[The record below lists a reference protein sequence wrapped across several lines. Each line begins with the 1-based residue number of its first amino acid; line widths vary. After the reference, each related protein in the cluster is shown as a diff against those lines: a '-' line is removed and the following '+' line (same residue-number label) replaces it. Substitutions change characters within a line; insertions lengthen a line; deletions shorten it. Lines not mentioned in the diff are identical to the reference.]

1 MSSPRGGRPRKPD
14 ALKELQG
21 TARADRKRSSIA
33 NVEGMPKRPTG
44 LSEQAVRIWQSLG
57 PKLHELGLLAEID
70 ASMFAIYC
78 QTCADWL
85 QITRHLNRLG
95 PLKWYSVTKSGY
107 RRMIPELQVR
117 DRAFQVLLKLGT
129 RFGLDPSSRAGLG
142 VVADKSPNFV
152 EEFLFNPRVIE

>member
-1 MSSPRGGRPRKPD
+1 
-14 ALKELQG
+14 
-21 TARADRKRSSIA
+21 
-33 NVEGMPKRPTG
+33 MPKRPTG

-78 QTCADWL
+78 QACADWL
-85 QITRHLNRLG
+85 QLTRYLNRLG
-95 PLKWYSVTKSGY
+95 PLKWYSVTESGY
-107 RRMIPELQVR
+107 RRTIPELQVR

-129 RFGLDPSSRAGLG
+129 RFGLDPSSRAGLE

-152 EEFLFNPRVIE
+152 EEFLFRPRVIE